1 MNRNAVKA
9 TLASDSGKKPK
20 VSWTVSP
27 EEVISLERENRALKP
42 QVFYYQSTASPV
54 NKELISIP
62 VVSQP
67 RSSTPQVTKLTPTSL
82 QAEHSLSPTRGVN
95 VGDITK
101 PASPPPLYLDTDV
114 ESENE
119 VFFPQ
124 HVLQNLCTRD
134 RWYI

>member
-1 MNRNAVKA
+1 MNRNVVKA
-9 TLASDSGKKPK
+9 TLASDSGGKPK

-27 EEVISLERENRALKP
+27 EEVISLERENRSLKH
-42 QVFYYQSTASPV
+42 QVLYCQITASPV

-82 QAEHSLSPTRGVN
+82 QAERSLSPTREVN

-101 PASPPPLYLDTDV
+101 TCVSFSST
-114 ESENE
+114 
-119 VFFPQ
+119 F
-124 HVLQNLCTRD
+124 
-134 RWYI
+134 